1 MDTYGNKGNV
11 VVRKAA
17 KYKVS
22 TMLQA
27 VNADKERD
35 DTEFKKNTDS
45 RAYVATVF
53 SKRLWI

>member
-11 VVRKAA
+11 VMRKGA
-17 KYKVS
+17 KYRVN

-27 VNADKERD
+27 VNADKERGT
-35 DTEFKKNTDS
+35 TELKKNTDS

-53 SKRLWI
+53 SRRLWI